1 MNRAREI
8 CAIVAS
14 VTRDGLPQID
24 LKTVQGAPD
33 RAAVGALRS
42 LKPSLADERLDFA
55 VAQLNGHADE
65 DRARFGSHRA

>member
-33 RAAVGALRS
+33 RAEVGALRS

-65 DRARFGSHRA
+65 DRVRFGSHRA